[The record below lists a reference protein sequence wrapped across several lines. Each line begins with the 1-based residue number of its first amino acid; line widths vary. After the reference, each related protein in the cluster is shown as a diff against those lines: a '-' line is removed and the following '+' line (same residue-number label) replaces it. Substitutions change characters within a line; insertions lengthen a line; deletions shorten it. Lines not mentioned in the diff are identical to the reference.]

1 MRLSII
7 IILVIFVIS
16 SYGKRKAIN
25 VDKLEKEWENGD
37 DLEDEFTKK
46 IKDKRKMKETPP
58 MDFNDMDK
66 VKQYLNNEKI
76 MNKKG
81 KGHYKDGSMM
91 FVELDVTHP
100 NVINKK
106 KSGELASMYTDM
118 MHNANIAAQIYSISD
133 EKFLFKVDKSMHV
146 YDTIKFAAT
155 RPEVKMVTLDNKEYT
170 AKDFQDDEL

>member
-81 KGHYKDGSMM
+81 KD
-91 FVELDVTHP
+91 
-100 NVINKK
+100 I
-106 KSGELASMYTDM
+106 
-118 MHNANIAAQIYSISD
+118 I
-133 EKFLFKVDKSMHV
+133 
-146 YDTIKFAAT
+146 
-155 RPEVKMVTLDNKEYT
+155 KMVR
-170 AKDFQDDEL
+170 